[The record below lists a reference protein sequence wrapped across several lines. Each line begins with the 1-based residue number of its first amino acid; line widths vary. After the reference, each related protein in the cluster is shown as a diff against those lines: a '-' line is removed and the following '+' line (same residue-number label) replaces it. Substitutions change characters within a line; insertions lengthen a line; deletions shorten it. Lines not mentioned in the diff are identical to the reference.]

1 MEIFAE
7 DEEEGNVANE
17 LRVYDNEEQSRL
29 LRKRLSDIEKM
40 DQTSMATHVSTNS
53 AFSLNGPSTSAA
65 RGNHGHATQA
75 DVLSSSSAKINLM
88 VEQRKRKMSAE
99 SYATVLG
106 DKINFESASTKAQA
120 GSHYHFDNKSVHT
133 VCSGNSEVQSYC
145 CENEESSSIKPMSG
159 SIDGK
164 SLGDSSSLRFVRQH
178 RANSRPERDL
188 SPSSVYSLNEQQT
201 RLSTQRLATNQCVA
215 TSSNLLPNSSNGQA
229 DLTEVTNENVG
240 STDNRDPF
248 RVQSL
253 LDNLRQIL
261 NDDKNEQTSNGQT
274 KAHKK

>member
-1 MEIFAE
+1 
-7 DEEEGNVANE
+7 
-17 LRVYDNEEQSRL
+17 
-29 LRKRLSDIEKM
+29 
-40 DQTSMATHVSTNS
+40 MATHISTNS
-53 AFSLNGPSTSAA
+53 AFSLNGPSTSTAA
-65 RGNHGHATQA
+65 RGNHGHAAQA

-133 VCSGNSEVQSYC
+133 VCSGNSEAQSYC

-188 SPSSVYSLNEQQT
+188 SPSSVYSLNDQQVV
-201 RLSTQRLATNQCVA
+201 RLPTQRLNTT
-215 TSSNLLPNSSNGQA
+215 TSSNLPSNGQTE
-229 DLTEVTNENVG
+229 LSEVTNDNVG

-261 NDDKNEQTSNGQT
+261 NDDDDNNEQAAVPLKT
-274 KAHKK
+274 HKK